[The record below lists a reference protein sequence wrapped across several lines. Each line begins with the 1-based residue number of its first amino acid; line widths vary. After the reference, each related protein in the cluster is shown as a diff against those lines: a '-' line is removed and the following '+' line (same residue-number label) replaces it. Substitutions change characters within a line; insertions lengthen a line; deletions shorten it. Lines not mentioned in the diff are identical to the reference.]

1 MALSLDDLI
10 TPLTADQVLET
21 FLSTLE
27 ALGIKAR
34 SWRTGGVART
44 ILKVVAT
51 SYSSYTTVQASFIKS
66 AFLDYAAGDWLT
78 IAAKQ
83 IFNVDRITAT
93 FATGKIT
100 LINSSVSVYTR
111 AAQAVR
117 FRNPTTKKV
126 YTNVAGFTINPG
138 QTLEI
143 DIIAIELGTA
153 SNSAPTTITEFETV
167 LFGVACSN
175 AAAVSA
181 SPAESDT
188 DLKARCRAKLGTISV
203 RGPRDAYAYAVS
215 SAKRL
220 DGTPV
225 DINRSQ
231 ISPSSSTGTVT
242 VYVASPS
249 GAPIAG
255 DITAV
260 ADNIEAIA
268 RPDSVT
274 VSVLAATTVP
284 LTRTL
289 TVWCRRQNGVSS
301 SDISDLVNTA
311 LIDAVA
317 TYPIGGLPKPPVTQ
331 GYLYADFIA
340 GVVKSAHASIF
351 DVDGTG
357 ADVALNPGEVA
368 TLATTLVV
376 RIVDA

>member
-1 MALSLDDLI
+1 MALSLDDLVK
-10 TPLTADQVLET
+10 PLTADEVLET

-27 ALGIKAR
+27 TLGVKAR

-51 SYSSYTTVQASFIKS
+51 SYASYTTVQANFIKS

-78 IAAKQ
+78 LAAKQ
-83 IFNVDRITAT
+83 IFNVDRRAAT
-93 FATGKIT
+93 FATGKLT
-100 LINSSVSVYTR
+100 LVNNSVSVYTR

-143 DIIAIELGTA
+143 DVVAIELGTA
-153 SNSAPTTITEFETV
+153 SNAAPGTIVEFETV
-167 LFGVACSN
+167 LFGVACTN
-175 AAAVSA
+175 AAAVVA

-188 DLKARCRAKLGTISV
+188 DLKVRCRAKQATISV
-203 RGPRDAYAYAVS
+203 RGPRDAYVYAVT
-215 SAKRL
+215 SALRI

-242 VYVASPS
+242 VYVASPA

-260 ADNIEAIA
+260 AESIEAVA

-284 LTRTL
+284 LARTL
-289 TVWCRRQNGVSS
+289 TVWARRQNGVSS
-301 SDISDLVNTA
+301 SDISALVNAA
-311 LIDAVA
+311 LIDAIA
-317 TYPIGGLPKPPVTQ
+317 AYPIGGLPKPPVTQ
-331 GYLYADFIA
+331 GYLYADFLA
-340 GVVKSAHASIF
+340 GVVKSAHASIY

-357 ADVALNPGEVA
+357 SDVALNPGEVA
-368 TLATTLVV
+368 TLATTITV
-376 RIVDA
+376 RVIDA